1 MTNEKRQVKKWTTP
15 NQNIFVKGLVAYS
28 NLSKLTKDEALDAWN
43 NNPYHRFDRNPF
55 TSLEINH
62 AEIRPFGDYNYED
75 FKLEFDLGRFLKDG
89 TKIPIAELMGC
100 TNVECKYN
108 INGKC
113 WNSNYSYNC
122 QHRPNKE
129 ENCNE

>member
-1 MTNEKRQVKKWTTP
+1 MSKNQKMTTSDFYCTRCGNKGIPVIRKAGKQREGGHLKKLYCMYCKEE
-15 NQNIFVKGLVAYS
+15 V
-28 NLSKLTKDEALDAWN
+28 
-43 NNPYHRFDRNPF
+43 
-55 TSLEINH
+55 NH
-62 AEIRPFGDYNYED
+62 AEVRPFGEYNYED

-89 TKIPIAELMGC
+89 TKIPIGELMLC
-100 TNVECKYN
+100 SNTDCKYN
-108 INGKC
+108 INGRC